1 MSVQLNTEI
10 KKAGL
15 MKGSK
20 YGVCFGKSLFG
31 RKLHYAGRLM
41 FDKSRQGAHIAFNI
55 SNIEN

>member
-1 MSVQLNTEI
+1 
-10 KKAGL
+10 